1 MIFGRLQKKKQQD
14 SKGEA
19 KYTLAGGVPDLRD
32 LAAPDGVKITDSYV
46 QVGPDRFVRAFYVTQ
61 VPSSVFVGWL
71 DDLYNIGDVDVSI
84 HLYPGNNREVIE
96 ELSVKINDLMATQI
110 LDEKRGDFT
119 NASLTRATLEDA
131 WQLREEIQTNRNKM
145 FYVTILFTVAAESL
159 EELERKSR
167 VAEEMLGGRAI
178 HIRQA
183 FLRQD
188 EALKSVSPIGVNKI
202 VDVYR
207 NFDLGASTALMPFNC
222 ADMAHE
228 GGVFLGVNLNTGA
241 PVLYNPFVGK
251 PILSNP
257 HMALIATSGAG
268 KTTAVKLFTARA
280 AYHGFKTLYIDPEGE
295 YGEMAEELGGI
306 NIKLSPEK
314 SGYLNPFDLELDE
327 DGGKEY
333 VNLKE
338 KVADLKGLI
347 SVMIEGSREKMTP
360 EELVIVEDC
369 LFEEYH
375 ERGITNDPKSLYEKQ
390 NILRDGVYTTGYVKK
405 SMPTLSS
412 FYERLK
418 TKGPKVERLLL
429 LLKPYLKDGSM
440 GLFDGESEI
449 NLKDARLINFDISGL
464 EERFLRPFAMHVIL
478 SWVWEEFVKGDKD
491 SQKIVVVDE
500 AWLSLKYKDST
511 DFLENMARRARK
523 RKCSLCV
530 ATQNFKEFTNIPQ
543 GVAILS
549 NIGTKI
555 FMQQNPEEIDDVTN
569 TFKLSDGQRS
579 FLEKAGIGEAIIA
592 AGKQVAAVLFTP
604 TEFEKRYVLKWE
616 DEAF

>member
-1 MIFGRLQKKKQQD
+1 MIFGKWQKKQQD
-14 SKGEA
+14 TRNES
-19 KYTLAGGVPDLRD
+19 KYTLAGGIPDLRD
-32 LAAPDGVKITDSYV
+32 LAAPEGIRVLDNYAQI
-46 QVGPDRFVRAFYVTQ
+46 GPERYVRAFYISQ

-71 DDLYNIGDVDVSI
+71 DELYNIGDVDVAI
-84 HLYPGNNREVIE
+84 HLYPGNNRDVIE
-96 ELSVKINDLMATQI
+96 ELSVKINDLMAMQI
-110 LDEKRGDFT
+110 LDEKRGDYT
-119 NASLTRATLEDA
+119 NASLTKITLEDA

-145 FYVTILFTVAAESL
+145 FYVTILFTIAADSIK
-159 EELERKSR
+159 ELDRKSKI
-167 VAEEMLGGRAI
+167 AEERLGGRAV
-178 HIRQA
+178 HIKQA

-188 EALKSVSPIGVNKI
+188 EALKSVSPIGANRI
-202 VDVYR
+202 IDVYR
-207 NFDLGASTALMPFNC
+207 NFDLGAATALLPFNC

-228 GGVFLGVNLNTGA
+228 GGVFLGINLSTGA
-241 PVLYNPFVGK
+241 PVLYNPFIGK
-251 PILSNP
+251 PVLSNP

-280 AYHGFKTLYIDPEGE
+280 AYHGIKTLYIDPEGE
-295 YGEMAEELGGI
+295 YGSMAEELGGI
-306 NIKLSPEK
+306 NVKLSPEEF
-314 SGYLNPFDLELDE
+314 GYLNPFDLEPDE

-369 LFEEYH
+369 LFEEYQ
-375 ERGITNDPKSLYEKQ
+375 ERDITNDPDSLYERQ
-390 NILRDGVYTTGYVKK
+390 NILRDGVYTSGYVKK
-405 SMPTLSS
+405 PMPTLSS
-412 FYERLK
+412 FYKRLK

-429 LLKPYLKDGSM
+429 LLKPYLKNGSM

-449 NLKDARLINFDISGL
+449 NLKNARMINFDISGL

-478 SWVWEEFVKGDKD
+478 SWVWEEFVKGDKE

-500 AWLSLKYKDST
+500 AWLSLKYKDTT

-523 RKCSLCV
+523 RKCSLCI
-530 ATQNFKEFTNIPQ
+530 ATQNFKEFTNIQQ

-555 FMQQNPEEIDDVTN
+555 FMQQNPEEIKDVVT
-569 TFKLSDGQRS
+569 TFKLSDGQKN

-592 AGKQVAAVLFTP
+592 AGKQVAAVVFTP
-604 TEFEKRYVLKWE
+604 TDFEKKYILRWDNEV
-616 DEAF
+616 A

>member
-96 ELSVKINDLMATQI
+96 ELSIKINDLMATQI

-241 PVLYNPFVGK
+241 PVL
-251 PILSNP
+251 
-257 HMALIATSGAG
+257 
-268 KTTAVKLFTARA
+268 
-280 AYHGFKTLYIDPEGE
+280 AYHGFKTLYIVPEGE
-295 YGEMAEELGGI
+295 YGEMTEELGGI

-360 EELVIVEDC
+360 EELVLVEDC

-390 NILRDGVYTTGYVKK
+390 NIIRDGVYTTGYVKK